1 MWGNMDTKP
10 QREDIESEKALD
22 IWETNFTE
30 CLDHLHRYINIT
42 LIVSVVYLI
51 IIFDPQRIVLAWFPA
66 GVEGENAIAL
76 LGIIYISVGAMATYV
91 AERANKIAG
100 ILVEHR
106 PARFAALRSNPS
118 IGTTTVP
125 VVPFFV
131 SFVPA
136 AIFSLHLGY
145 LGYKN
150 SNGDVVFPIMFYMA
164 VGITLWLL
172 LPVGDSVVSKRNKT
186 GK

>member
-1 MWGNMDTKP
+1 MG
-10 QREDIESEKALD
+10 QESQLEGTENEKALD

-30 CLDHLHRYINIT
+30 CLNHLHQYINIT

-76 LGIIYISVGAMATYV
+76 LGVIYISVGAMATYV
-91 AERANKIAG
+91 AERANMIAG
-100 ILVEHR
+100 ILVKHR
-106 PARFAALRSNPS
+106 PVRFEALKSNPS
-118 IGTTTVP
+118 IGTTAVP

-150 SNGDVVFPIMFYMA
+150 SNGGVVIPIIIYMA

-172 LPVGDSVVSKRNKT
+172 LPVGESVVSKRNKT
-186 GK
+186 GE